1 MPSPTPTEQL
11 HHCLVGVDGS
21 TLSQQAF
28 CHALDMVSHAGG
40 MISAVAVIHSPA
52 IVLADPQDRQALIE
66 AERLR
71 LSACLAD
78 CVSNFSSKTAS
89 MPNDIQLH
97 TEILEG
103 EPVATLLAFA
113 KQKCVNHIVLGHRSK
128 GPIETLLMGSVA
140 KGIVDAA
147 ACTVTVVR

>member
-1 MPSPTPTEQL
+1 MPSPTPTEQS

-21 TLSQQAF
+21 ALSQQAF
-28 CHALDMVSHAGG
+28 CHAKDMVSHAGG

-52 IVLADPQDRQALIE
+52 IVLADPEDRSDLIE

-71 LSACLAD
+71 LAACL
-78 CVSNFSSKTAS
+78 SKLSTTTQS
-89 MPNDIQLH
+89 THTNVRLH

-103 EPVATLLAFA
+103 EPVPTLLAYA
-113 KQKCVNHIVLGHRSK
+113 KEKGVNHIVLGHRSK
-128 GPIETLLMGSVA
+128 GPLETLLMGSVA
-140 KGIVDAA
+140 KAIVDAA